1 VGPQGWRWPDS
12 MPYPNE
18 HSCRLAAPG
27 GGPFRRKQNAAQ
39 VDGRW
44 VDHIYQQKGDGL
56 ELQAVRFRR
65 EEGWGGEAA
74 TRQARAWCKAKGGE
88 FEPMAEETSA
98 GHADGMAVSLYVQT
112 PIGVKVEERGAGETY
127 LVGLPLLRTG
137 RWNGVEYDAER
148 LRALVRNHRLIAER
162 EAVTPA
168 LKSRHTYANGRPE
181 NVDAA
186 EITLG
191 WIVDLSYDE
200 ETGVLLGEVH
210 VVQPGMLEDIAE
222 GRLRYV
228 SAEIVPNYVTADG
241 DEVGPAL
248 VGAAWVDWPAVRG
261 LPWEIV
267 INREEWTD
275 LARGDGGDTP
285 SAGSCRDGSTM
296 NGGDGMSTWSRFVD
310 VLAGLFAGREKVEAL
325 DEFRDLDPAG
335 GMSTGE
341 ESGDDK
347 AETEVLAESE
357 TRSGPKGVP
366 TEEVE
371 LLRQAHREAEARI
384 AELERA
390 YRTAQVEALVD
401 KLVAAGAVRPATRS
415 DVGALLD
422 LLLQSD
428 REVQVLRADGETES
442 VKAVEVL
449 VRILRDTAPKLAG
462 GPTGRAYPGLA
473 EDDEK
478 PRVYSDEELARLV
491 ELANK

>member
-1 VGPQGWRWPDS
+1 
-12 MPYPNE
+12 
-18 HSCRLAAPG
+18 
-27 GGPFRRKQNAAQ
+27 
-39 VDGRW
+39 
-44 VDHIYQQKGDGL
+44 
-56 ELQAVRFRR
+56 
-65 EEGWGGEAA
+65 
-74 TRQARAWCKAKGGE
+74 
-88 FEPMAEETSA
+88 
-98 GHADGMAVSLYVQT
+98 
-112 PIGVKVEERGAGETY
+112 
-127 LVGLPLLRTG
+127 
-137 RWNGVEYDAER
+137 
-148 LRALVRNHRLIAER
+148 
-162 EAVTPA
+162 
-168 LKSRHTYANGRPE
+168 
-181 NVDAA
+181 
-186 EITLG
+186 
-191 WIVDLSYDE
+191 
-200 ETGVLLGEVH
+200 
-210 VVQPGMLEDIAE
+210 
-222 GRLRYV
+222 
-228 SAEIVPNYVTADG
+228 
-241 DEVGPAL
+241 
-248 VGAAWVDWPAVRG
+248 
-261 LPWEIV
+261 
-267 INREEWTD
+267 
-275 LARGDGGDTP
+275 
-285 SAGSCRDGSTM
+285 
-296 NGGDGMSTWSRFVD
+296 
-310 VLAGLFAGREKVEAL
+310 
-325 DEFRDLDPAG
+325 
-335 GMSTGE
+335 MSTGE

-357 TRSGPKGVP
+357 MRSGPKGVP